1 MNKDFW
7 KNEFLPV
14 LLAVVTGMITAA
26 AVFIIA
32 CGGFNNALAAFRYGN
47 ALGVVRAN
55 FVAETDAQ
63 AMTDAALTA
72 AVESMDDRWSYYLD
86 KEAYAAYLDTASN
99 RYQGIG
105 VTISKDEETGGFLVS
120 AVTKDG
126 PADRAGILPGDIL
139 VAVDGVDVTE
149 GTTEDIRAL
158 IQADFGKEA
167 IVTVLHPDGT
177 QEDVPVSCEEIYDN
191 PVDYELLEGNVAY
204 VAIGNFRA
212 GAGEEA
218 IAAIDD
224 LLAQGAESLVLDVR
238 SNPGGQVT
246 ELVTLLDYL
255 LPEGDIFIRAD
266 KKGREVV
273 DVSDEACLE
282 LPMAVL
288 VNANSYSA
296 AEFFAAALQEYD
308 WAVVVG
314 EKTTG
319 KARSQV
325 TIPLL
330 DGGAV
335 HVSRYTYLTPERVD
349 LYDAGGVVPD
359 VEALLTEEE
368 QLEFDTGWLEPADDP
383 QILAAIDALGS

>member
-1 MNKDFW
+1 MNRDFW

-14 LLAVVTGMITAA
+14 LLAVITGVITAA

-32 CGGFNNALAAFRYGN
+32 CGGFKNALAAFRYGN
-47 ALGVVRAN
+47 ALGVTRAN
-55 FVAETDAQ
+55 FVAETDVQ

-72 AVESMDDRWSYYLD
+72 AVDSMDDRWSYYMD
-86 KEAYAAYLDTASN
+86 EEAYAAYLDASAN

-105 VTISKDEETGGFLVS
+105 VTISKDEETGGFLVA

-126 PADRAGILPGDIL
+126 PADRAGIEAGDIL
-139 VAVDGVDVTE
+139 LAVDGVDVTD

-167 IVTVLHPDGT
+167 IVTVLHPDGV
-177 QEDVPVSCEEIYDN
+177 QEEIAVSCEEIYDN
-191 PVDYELLEGNVAY
+191 PVNYELLEGNVAY
-204 VAIGNFRA
+204 VAIGNFRG
-212 GAGEEA
+212 GAGEES
-218 IAAIDD
+218 IAAIEDM
-224 LLAQGAESLVLDVR
+224 LEQGAESLVLDVR

-246 ELVTLLDYL
+246 ELVALLDYL
-255 LPEGDIFIRAD
+255 LPDGDIFIRAD
-266 KKGREVV
+266 KRGREVV
-273 DVSDEACLE
+273 ETSDEECLVM
-282 LPMAVL
+282 PMAVL
-288 VNANSYSA
+288 VNESSFSA

-314 EKTTG
+314 EQTTG

-325 TIPLL
+325 TIPLM

-335 HVSRYTYLTPERVD
+335 HVSRYTYLTPGRVD

-359 VEALLTEEE
+359 VEALLTEE
-368 QLEFDTGWLEPADDP
+368 QRLEFDTGWLEPANDP
-383 QILAAIDALGS
+383 QILAAIDALSS

>member
-1 MNKDFW
+1 MNKEFW

-14 LLAVVTGMITAA
+14 LLAVVTGMVTAA
-26 AVFIIA
+26 VVFIFL

-47 ALGVVRAN
+47 ALGVIRAN

-63 AMTDAALTA
+63 ALTDAALTA
-72 AVESMDDRWSYYLD
+72 AVASLDDRWSYYMD
-86 KEAYAAYLDTASN
+86 EDTYEAYQDTATN

-105 VTISKDEETGGFLVS
+105 VTISKDEATGGFLVS
-120 AVTKDG
+120 SVTRDG
-126 PADRAGILPGDIL
+126 PADRAGIVKGDIL
-139 VAVDGVDVTE
+139 LAVDGVDVTA
-149 GTTEDIRAL
+149 GTTEDIREL

-167 IVTVLHPDGT
+167 VVTVLHGDGT
-177 QEDVPVSCEEIYDN
+177 REDMAVSCEEIYDN

-204 VAIGNFRA
+204 VAIENFRA

-218 IAAIDD
+218 VLAVEE
-224 LLAQGAESLVLDVR
+224 LLEQGAECLILDVR

-246 ELVTLLDYL
+246 ELVALLDYL
-255 LPEGDIFIRAD
+255 LPEGDLFIRAD

-273 DVSDEACLE
+273 ESSDEECLE
-282 LPMAVL
+282 MPMAVL
-288 VNANSYSA
+288 VNESSYSA

-314 EKTTG
+314 EQTTG

-335 HVSRYTYLTPERVD
+335 HVSRYTYLTPNRVD
-349 LYDAGGVVPD
+349 LYEAGGVVPD
-359 VEALLTEEE
+359 VEVSLTEEVR
-368 QLEFDTGWLEPADDP
+368 LEFDTGWLEPGDDP
-383 QILAAIDALGS
+383 QVLAAIDALSA

>member
-1 MNKDFW
+1 MNRNFW

-14 LLAVVTGMITAA
+14 LLAVVTGMIIAA
-26 AVFIIA
+26 AVFVIL
-32 CGGFNNALAAFRYGN
+32 CGGAGNALAAFRYGN
-47 ALGVVRAN
+47 ALGVARAN

-63 AMTDAALTA
+63 AMTDAALAA
-72 AVESMDDRWSYYLD
+72 AVDSMDDRWSYYMD
-86 KEAYAAYLDTASN
+86 EEAYAAYLDTSAN

-105 VTISKDEETGGFLVS
+105 VTISKDEETGGFLVA

-126 PADRAGILPGDIL
+126 PAARAGIRKGDIL
-139 VAVDGVDVTE
+139 LAVDGADVTD

-158 IQADFGKEA
+158 IQAAFGREA
-167 IVTVLHPDGT
+167 VITVLHPDGS
-177 QEDVPVSCEEIYDN
+177 QEDMAVSCEEIYDN
-191 PVDYELLEGNVAY
+191 PVDYELLGGNVAY

-218 IAAIDD
+218 IAAIEDM
-224 LLAQGAESLVLDVR
+224 LEQGAESLVLDVR
-238 SNPGGQVT
+238 SNPGGHVT

-273 DVSDEACLE
+273 ETSDEACLE
-282 LPMAVL
+282 MPMAVL
-288 VNANSYSA
+288 VNESSFSA

-308 WAVVVG
+308 WAAVVG
-314 EKTTG
+314 ERTTG

-335 HVSRYTYLTPERVD
+335 HVSRYTYLTPGRVD
-349 LYDAGGVVPD
+349 LYEAGGVVPD
-359 VEALLTEEE
+359 VEVLLTEEE
-368 QLEFDTGWLEPADDP
+368 RQEFDTGWLEPGDDP

>member
-7 KNEFLPV
+7 KNDFLPTLIAV
-14 LLAVVTGMITAA
+14 LAGMVTAA
-26 AVFIIA
+26 AAFVIL

-47 ALGVVRAN
+47 ALGVIRAN
-55 FVAETDAQ
+55 FVAETDVQ
-63 AMTDAALTA
+63 AMTDATLTA
-72 AVESMDDRWSYYLD
+72 AVASLDDRWSYYMD
-86 KEAYAAYLDTASN
+86 EDTYEAYQDTSAN

-105 VTISKDEETGGFLVS
+105 VTISKDEATGGFLVS

-126 PADRAGILPGDIL
+126 PADRAGIVKGDIL
-139 VAVDGVDVTE
+139 LAVDGVDVTD

-158 IQADFGKEA
+158 IQADFGQEA
-167 IVTVLHPDGT
+167 IVTVLHSDGT
-177 QEDVPVSCEEIYDN
+177 QEDVPVSCEEVYDN
-191 PVDYELLEGNVAY
+191 PVEYELLEGNVAY

-218 IAAIDD
+218 IAAIED
-224 LLAQGAESLVLDVR
+224 LLGQGAERLVLDVR
-238 SNPGGQVT
+238 SDPGGQVT
-246 ELVTLLDYL
+246 ELVALLDYL

-273 DVSDEACLE
+273 ESSDEECLE
-282 LPMAVL
+282 MPMAVL
-288 VNANSYSA
+288 VNESSYSA

-314 EKTTG
+314 QPTTG
-319 KARSQV
+319 KSRSQV

-330 DGGAV
+330 DGGAA

-349 LYDAGGVVPD
+349 LYEAGGVVPD
-359 VEALLTEEE
+359 VEISLTEEE
-368 QLEFDTGWLEPADDP
+368 RLEFDTGWLEPGNDP
-383 QILAAIDALGS
+383 QVLAAIDALSA

>member
-1 MNKDFW
+1 MNKNFW
-7 KNEFLPV
+7 KNELLPV

-26 AVFIIA
+26 AGFIIV
-32 CGGFNNALAAFRYGN
+32 CGGFENALAAFRYGN
-47 ALGVVRAN
+47 ALGVARTN

-63 AMTDAALTA
+63 VMTDAALTA
-72 AVESMDDRWSYYLD
+72 AVASMDDRWSYYMD
-86 KEAYAAYLDTASN
+86 EEAYAAYLDASAN

-105 VTISKDEETGGFLVS
+105 VTISKDEETGGFLVA

-126 PADRAGILPGDIL
+126 PADRAGITAGDIL
-139 VAVDGVDVTE
+139 LAVDGVDVTD
-149 GTTEDIRAL
+149 GNTESIRAL

-177 QEDVPVSCEEIYDN
+177 REDVAVSCEEIYDN

-204 VAIGNFRA
+204 VAIENFRA

-218 IAAIDD
+218 VAAIEA
-224 LLAQGAESLVLDVR
+224 LLEQGAESLVLDVR

-246 ELVTLLDYL
+246 ELVALLDYL

-266 KKGREVV
+266 KRGREVV
-273 DVSDEACLE
+273 DTSDEACLE
-282 LPMAVL
+282 IPMAVL
-288 VNANSYSA
+288 VNADSYSA

-314 EKTTG
+314 EQTTG

-325 TIPLL
+325 TIPLP

-335 HVSRYTYLTPERVD
+335 HVSRYTYLTPGRVD
-349 LYDAGGVVPD
+349 LYEAGGVVPD
-359 VEALLTEEE
+359 VETLLTEEE
-368 QLEFDTGWLEPADDP
+368 RQEFDTGWLEPANDP